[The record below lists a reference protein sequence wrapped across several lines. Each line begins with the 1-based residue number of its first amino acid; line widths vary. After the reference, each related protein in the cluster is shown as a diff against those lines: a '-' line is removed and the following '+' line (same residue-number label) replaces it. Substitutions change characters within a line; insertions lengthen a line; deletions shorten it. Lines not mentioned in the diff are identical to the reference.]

1 MSNPIFISY
10 SSKDASLANKLVSYV
25 EEHGYKCW
33 IAPRDITS
41 GEDYTD
47 LINNAIKS
55 CIAVI
60 IIVSDKSIRSQWVKK
75 ELTTAVSY
83 NKKLI
88 PFKIQNVVLDGGLE
102 FILNNVQWI
111 DASSN
116 MTSHF
121 PDIIEGLRYV
131 QPANPTMTVAQ
142 STSRNK
148 GKNNMIMW
156 GSIAAA
162 AVIAILLVVV
172 APWSKKGEP
181 QEEPVVEVASDTTTL
196 EKNEIEENVTPTV
209 PIQETAKK
217 NEVKKGK
224 ETTKEE
230 ALKKDQK
237 TKNEELSKKEQKT
250 KNEETSKRDTVETKV
265 KETPAPVVETQ
276 PTSTPTVTPSPTPTT
291 QTTTKTT
298 TKAAAN
304 DSAYK
309 RRRNN
314 AMIAQ
319 RNGRYKDA
327 IELYQKLLKEN
338 PEDKELI
345 KKIDECRASLNNQ
358 NQ

>member
-25 EEHGYKCW
+25 EEHGYNCW

-55 CIAVI
+55 CMAVI

-196 EKNEIEENVTPTV
+196 EKNEIEENVRSV
-209 PIQETAKK
+209 INMRLISRVALIEKLMVLRIKRHLIVAD
-217 NEVKKGK
+217 VKFVADTDKAP
-224 ETTKEE
+224 TKEE
-230 ALKKDQK
+230 IGMEAVCKPL
-237 TKNEELSKKEQKT
+237 LF
-250 KNEETSKRDTVETKV
+250 
-265 KETPAPVVETQ
+265 
-276 PTSTPTVTPSPTPTT
+276 STPVTLERANITRL
-291 QTTTKTT
+291 QR
-298 TKAAAN
+298 KAVQWREI
-304 DSAYK
+304 S
-309 RRRNN
+309 
-314 AMIAQ
+314 
-319 RNGRYKDA
+319 
-327 IELYQKLLKEN
+327 E
-338 PEDKELI
+338 
-345 KKIDECRASLNNQ
+345 
-358 NQ
+358 